1 MGEILGVEMRA
12 AAKCPL
18 KLGVAPARRQFY
30 QQVGQLFL
38 PNVWVVG
45 IGAGGCSFKT
55 KHFNKS
61 NYDDMINTY
70 RFYLLLSPLL
80 PLFYPSWR
88 GYVGAIYIFCIFV

>member
-45 IGAGGCSFKT
+45 VGAGLQLQNNFVS
-55 KHFNKS
+55 NKS
-61 NYDDMINTY
+61 NYDN
-70 RFYLLLSPLL
+70 FE
-80 PLFYPSWR
+80 
-88 GYVGAIYIFCIFV
+88 G